1 MAPQRNVLS
10 HLADWRVDLHE
21 WLAPF
26 LVALPRAE
34 PRRWAPVYLE
44 GLLGPS
50 ERKSVEPMAAHLCPA
65 DVQQL
70 HHFVSTS
77 PWPTAPLEQVLA
89 QVADRLVGGPDAVLI
104 LDDTALPKQGRHSVG
119 VARQYCGALGKTANC
134 QVLVSLTLARGEV
147 PVPVSLRLYLSK
159 EWANAPTRRA
169 QAKIPEQITFQP
181 KGVIAVAE
189 VDRLL
194 AAGVRFGAVLADAG
208 YGTSAAL
215 RAALTERGLTWAV
228 GVLRT
233 QHVYPLTVEL
243 QPPPRRGQRRGRPAR
258 HPVPSEP
265 RVSVAALIDA
275 LGPRAFR
282 RVTWRQGTKGPLAV
296 DIAAVRVRVADG
308 PMISDGRHLPGAE
321 VWLVGERR
329 ATGERKYYLANLP
342 ATASRR
348 ALVRLLKARWVC
360 EQGHQ
365 QLKEELGLA
374 HYEGRSWGGLHH
386 HALLTQM
393 AFAFLQH
400 HRLQCVRR
408 ARRRAAG
415 RSTRPAPQRGKKSGL
430 GARPRAAAQALAA
443 GGAAR
448 PAGPA
453 PAGAVSPLS
462 DLLHAAA

>member
-1 MAPQRNVLS
+1 MSQ
-10 HLADWRVDLHE
+10 LADWRTDLQE
-21 WLAPF
+21 WLTPF
-26 LVALPRAE
+26 LAALPRAE
-34 PRRWAPVYLE
+34 PRRWAPLYLE
-44 GLLGPS
+44 GLLSPS
-50 ERKSVEPMAAHLCPA
+50 ERKSVEPMAAHLCPD

-77 PWPTAPLEQVLA
+77 PWPPAPLEQVLA

-147 PVPVSLRLYLSK
+147 PMPVSLRLYLPQ
-159 EWANAPTRRA
+159 EWADDPVRRA
-169 QAKIPEQITFQP
+169 RAKVPADLAFQP
-181 KGVIAVAE
+181 KGAMALAE

-194 AAGVRFGAVLADAG
+194 AAGVRFGAVLADAA

-215 RAALTERGLTWAV
+215 RAALSARRLTWAV
-228 GVLRT
+228 GVLST
-233 QHVYPLTVEL
+233 QHVYPLTVEVR
-243 QPPPRRGQRRGRPAR
+243 PPARRGRRGKRGGRPAR
-258 HPVPSEP
+258 HPLPSEP
-265 RVSVAALIDA
+265 SVPAAAMIDA

-282 RVTWRQGTKGPLAV
+282 RVTWRPGTKGPLAV

-308 PMISDGRHLPGAE
+308 PAIAGGRHLPGAE
-321 VWLVGERR
+321 AWLVCERR
-329 ATGERKYYLANLP
+329 ADGERKYYLVNLP

-365 QLKEELGLA
+365 QLKEELGLD

-386 HALLTQM
+386 HALLTQI

-400 HRLQCVRR
+400 RRLQLVRR
-408 ARRRAAG
+408 APRRAGQPERHFARRG
-415 RSTRPAPQRGKKSGL
+415 GKKIGL
-430 GARPRAAAQALAA
+430 AARPRATAPALAA
-443 GGAAR
+443 GRAAR

-453 PAGAVSPLS
+453 PAGAVSALS